1 MAIPEQL
8 LSSWSRLG
16 AQQGSANT
24 YNSIKLALDR
34 HHWPMGMDHH
44 VYLQGSYPNHTN
56 IRGDSDVDVVV
67 ESQNVYYHNISEHLR
82 AHYRMT
88 SPAPYTWQQ
97 FREEVRRALVSY
109 YGSHVVNDGSKCIKV
124 AGSGNRLNAD
134 IVPCTTYR
142 QYDNFRNYV
151 VGITFWTRS
160 GIQIVNF
167 PKSHRDNGAHKN
179 SCCQEFYKPN
189 VRVFKN
195 ARNYAK
201 NSLPSYFLECI
212 IYNAP
217 DSNFSRSHADTF
229 VSVLNFLL
237 DAVRNGS
244 IQSFQ
249 CQNGHQTVFGTAP
262 HQIDVLSAKR
272 FVIAMRDLW
281 NDWS

>member
-1 MAIPEQL
+1 MAIPEQQ

-24 YNSIKLALDR
+24 YNSIRLALDR
-34 HHWPMGMDHH
+34 HRWPQGMDHH
-44 VYLQGSYPNHTN
+44 VYLQGSYANHTN

-67 ESQNVYYHNISEHLR
+67 ESQNVFYHNIPGQLR
-82 AHYRMT
+82 AHYGLT
-88 SPAPYTWQQ
+88 ASASYTWQE
-97 FREEVRRALVSY
+97 FREEVKRALVNC

-142 QYDNFRNYV
+142 QYDNFGNYV
-151 VGITFWTRS
+151 AGITFWTRS

-167 PKSHRDNGAHKN
+167 PKAHRDNGAHKN
-179 SCCQEFYKPN
+179 NRCQECYKPN

-201 NSLPSYFLECI
+201 NSLPSYFLECV

-229 VSVLNFLL
+229 VRVVNFLL
-237 DAVRNGS
+237 DAVGS
-244 IQSFQ
+244 GTIGSFR
-249 CQNGHQTVFGTAP
+249 CQNEHQTVFGTAP
-262 HQIDVLSAKR
+262 HQIDVMSAER
-272 FVIAMRDLW
+272 FVIAMRDLF
-281 NDWS
+281 